1 MISLTVNGSQRML
14 NEDTPL
20 PALLDLLNVDLRR
33 VAVAVNGEV
42 VPKASHASVTLR
54 DGDVVEI
61 VRMVGGG
68 QY

>member
-1 MISLTVNGSQRML
+1 MISLTVNGSQRTL
-14 NEDTPL
+14 DEDTPL

-42 VPKASHASVTLR
+42 VPKDSHASVTLR
-54 DGDVVEI
+54 DGDTVEI